1 MADNNV
7 SRIYTFL
14 STMGDWQA
22 KADYTPDGIITKDE
36 FKSFIRANFE
46 GQSDSDLNAM
56 INAFWKDADFN
67 RGNGRIG
74 NTGLTNTHALDKNE
88 QNAINKKVGAYGALE
103 TYLKEL
109 QAKVNSDQNLKKYF
123 DIKDWI
129 NNVRNALTSEL
140 NELLAQGDIK
150 GVEQKI
156 KEIAPRIQREVTVNL
171 YAKNILKTVENKL
184 CGFNYN
190 NSDLKEILSNYTNTS
205 TTTDIEAMVAQ
216 IQQIIEKYLATAGL
230 EVTSNVDKSKQMSE
244 DELNGFIQDQNE
256 EDSLNDL
263 QKAIAGTNFVDTGLG
278 QLEQIAEK
286 VFPNFKLEGDSRSVF
301 QSALKDVLDGMKD
314 EFINGLKVK
323 DFNSINA
330 KIAEIDWTTKFSDE
344 DKKNVYTQIFKTK
357 MNSWL
362 DGFINEITGKAEKPE
377 NGITSDTKDFVN
389 FPVAIASIFSRAME
403 FIKAQ
408 YAIKLS
414 DTAAAK
420 VRNAIEADGEK
431 FIEGKLAD
439 PSYDVNKLEAELIA
453 YLEKISKDKVDKI
466 INTPAN
472 ITITDKTEQ
481 AITAM
486 DQAGITN
493 GKTAFYFRV
502 LDNGTVE
509 MVNWTTNIGGI
520 FNDGDNTKNTTMC
533 GWFET
538 ARKKLEETYADEIT
552 QMGLSERDKANLFN
566 MVMFLTLSDNNVVPT
581 MYNDTAVGTVMRA
594 LADNYTKILKSVN
607 TSEGALKLLRKYPD
621 CSLVA
626 GRTLTT
632 DTSKEK
638 YTYDVSGTMTKTME
652 EFYKDDS
659 TGYGDDEV
667 YIGSLQQVSFYGV
680 ENKYYHINTG
690 NTQDSKALNDAFDVM
705 INSYVSNYKDVLSV
719 GKIVHLFAQAQ
730 DTARTKL
737 LETKGIAS
745 ANNSQIYGYSECGR
759 TNNSKKD
766 FVDADTYYGGDRWSV
781 QSILLEV
788 MYEMERLIQQELL
801 LS

>member
-14 STMGDWQA
+14 STIGDWQA

-56 INAFWKDADFN
+56 INAFWKETDFN

-74 NTGLTNTHALDKNE
+74 NTGLTNTHALDNNE

-216 IQQIIEKYLATAGL
+216 IQQIIDKYLATAGL

-256 EDSLNDL
+256 NDSLNDL

-286 VFPNFKLEGDSRSVF
+286 VFPNFKLEGDSRSIF
-301 QSALKDVLDGMKD
+301 QSALKDVLEGMKD
-314 EFINGLKVK
+314 EFVNGLKVK
-323 DFNSINA
+323 DFNSIDA

-344 DKKNVYTQIFKTK
+344 DKKNVYTIIFETK
-357 MNSWL
+357 LSGWL
-362 DGFINEITGKAEKPE
+362 DCFVNEVTGKAEGFE
-377 NGITSDTKDFVN
+377 NGITSD
-389 FPVAIASIFSRAME
+389 
-403 FIKAQ
+403 KATLNIYDKTQ
-408 YAIKLS
+408 GAIKLS

-420 VRNAIEADGEK
+420 VRNDIESEGKK
-431 FIEGKLAD
+431 FIAGKLAD
-439 PSYDVNKLEAELIA
+439 PSYDVNKLEAELKA
-453 YLEKISKDKVDKI
+453 YLEKISKDKVNTI

-472 ITITDKTEQ
+472 ITIADKTEQ

-493 GKTAFYFRV
+493 GKAAFYFRV

-509 MVNWTTNIGGI
+509 MANWTTNIGGI

-538 ARKKLEETYADEIT
+538 ARKKLEETYADEIK
-552 QMGLSERDKANLFN
+552 QMGLSEREKTNLFN

-594 LADNYTKILKSVN
+594 LADNYTKVLKSVN
-607 TSEGALKLLRKYPD
+607 TSEGALKLMRKYPD

-659 TGYGDDEV
+659 TDYDDDEV

-719 GKIVHLFAQAQ
+719 GKIVHLFARAQ

-737 LETKGIAS
+737 LETKGTAS
-745 ANNSQIYGYSECGR
+745 ANNSKIYGYSECGS
-759 TNNSKKD
+759 TNNTKKN
-766 FVDADTYYGGDRWSV
+766 FVNADTYYGGDRWSV